1 MITVIA
7 RLKILPGK
15 ESEADEALS
24 EMVAAVEA
32 NEPGAL
38 AYIMH
43 RSQRDATDVTIFE
56 IYADRDAFATHTQSA
71 HFAALQP
78 KLAQVADLSTV
89 KIDRLERIAGFVRP
103 PPDGGPSGPA

>member
-1 MITVIA
+1 MITIIA

-15 ESEADEALS
+15 ESEAEKALS
-24 EMVAAVEA
+24 DMVAAVEA

-43 RSQRDATDVTIFE
+43 RSQRDPTDVTVFE
-56 IYADRDAFATHTQSA
+56 VYADGEAFSTHSQSA
-71 HFAALQP
+71 HMAALQG
-78 KLAQVADLSTV
+78 KLAQLADLSAV

-103 PPDGGPSGPA
+103 PA